1 MDKAKHQERQLVRSE
16 SLHKHISG
24 NLNFDWPDLAILF
37 CAVVIA
43 SVGLAEENSP
53 IIVGSMLISP
63 LMSPLL
69 GVGYGIT
76 RREFTMIKQGALL
89 LGLQLMISLVAST
102 GYFLVMQN
110 ATVNEAILSRT
121 NITVGVAIV
130 AFFGGLAA
138 IIGSAKKDSGNIL
151 PGVAIAAS
159 LMPPLATV
167 GFGLANASWDIAL
180 HAGELFF
187 LNVGMIILGAALG
200 TLPIVNRQRA
210 EKRNDNHKW
219 KSKGK

>member
-1 MDKAKHQERQLVRSE
+1 MDKAKHQERQLVRSQK
-16 SLHKHISG
+16 LHEHIAD
-24 NLNFDWPDLAILF
+24 NLTFDWPDFAILF

-69 GVGYGIT
+69 GIGYGAS
-76 RREFTMIKQGALL
+76 RREWLMVKQGALL
-89 LGLQLMISLVAST
+89 LGGQLVISLTAST
-102 GYFLVMQN
+102 GYFFIMSGEM
-110 ATVNEAILSRT
+110 VNEAILSRT
-121 NITVGVAIV
+121 SITIGVAVV

-180 HAGELFF
+180 HAGELFL
-187 LNVGMIILGAALG
+187 LNVCLIVLGAAIG
-200 TLPIVNRQRA
+200 TLPIMERQKAERRQDNR
-210 EKRNDNHKW
+210 KW